1 MGKRCSL
8 CLAVLLLLAAGARNG
23 LCSRRPVL
31 RVPRDAP
38 TTGRYIIVLKE
49 KTSVAE
55 LHQVLTR
62 VLRISDDA
70 KVYGYVEK
78 VAKAFTVELSSYALE
93 LVKMHACMACYSHK
107 IERGVQLQSMPC

>member
-1 MGKRCSL
+1 M
-8 CLAVLLLLAAGARNG
+8 
-23 LCSRRPVL
+23 
-31 RVPRDAP
+31 
-38 TTGRYIIVLKE
+38 
-49 KTSVAE
+49 AE